1 MKHLNKQ
8 WTKRLAALLLAFA
21 LLLPTTAWAAEDD
34 LDLDALASAA
44 RDTSFF
50 TPRRHTELNYDEI
63 EYEHIDPAPV
73 LAEIDALRALSA
85 DAKNEAEFKT
95 RLLALA
101 DKYER
106 MIAMCYLVD
115 FRVYADSKDEWA
127 VAEYAKIEAE
137 LITVEDAFFGLV
149 RDALSSPCAAVLDG
163 ILSDGARQ
171 KYLDYGTMT
180 DEEKALLAQETALV
194 SEYRSKVV
202 DEYSVTVDGVKYT
215 TDSVYQAYQDGKL
228 TYDEYWKIY
237 LDIYKQENAVLG
249 DLFVKMVAVRN
260 QIAKLHDCDTY
271 AEYAYKETYHRD
283 YTPADAQAF
292 CDAVKQYIVP
302 KYKAYALLYRE
313 PDQSKMPEGIAYS
326 GEGMFG
332 ELLPYFAQLSDELLE
347 SARYTWEHKAY
358 DVDPAPNKTGTA
370 FSAGIP
376 YYNIPFYF
384 NNASGSWYDL
394 KTSIHE
400 LGHNNEAYWVGGEVV
415 WNEAPISYDSAEVHS
430 QGLELLMLRFY
441 PELFGDEAD
450 AVATY
455 TTYSLLDSV
464 VQGCLYDEWQRMV
477 YTTPNLTLQKAN
489 EAYRRMCEEYGRV
502 GSDDERTEMYGWVGI
517 PHNFD
522 NPMYYIS
529 YATSAAG
536 AFAFW
541 EASQSDY
548 FAAVDDYLRFTAL
561 GHEVG
566 FADSFRAIGKESPLT
581 EHYLIGL
588 AGTIHDDLLPVKPYS
603 DVYADDWFGEGVIFV
618 NTYALM
624 NGVGDGLFAP
634 DAAATREQSMTILAR
649 MDDEREDADAPYTI
663 DEGVAWAMANGVSDG
678 EDRTATLTREQF
690 VTMLYRYA
698 IEEGLELEADGDL
711 SVFADAD
718 KVSGW
723 AADAMTWAVGAGIV
737 SGIESDDGSLLLAP
751 QGNVT
756 RAQMAA
762 LLERFAG
769 VAK

>member
-1 MKHLNKQ
+1 MKHLDKQ
-8 WTKRLAALLLAFA
+8 RAKRLAALLLAFA
-21 LLLPTTAWAAEDD
+21 LLLPVTARAADD
-34 LDLDALASAA
+34 DSDAPSGTA

-50 TPRRHTELNYDEI
+50 TPGYHTELNYDEI
-63 EYEHIDPAPV
+63 EYEHIDPAPL
-73 LAEIDALRALSA
+73 LAEIDALRTLSA
-85 DAKNEAEFKT
+85 DAKNQAEFKT

-101 DKYER
+101 DKYEQ
-106 MIAMCYLVD
+106 MTAMCYLVN
-115 FRVYADSKDEWA
+115 FRQYADSKDEWA
-127 VAEYAKIEAE
+127 VAEFAKIDAE
-137 LITVEDAFFGLV
+137 QITVKDAFCSLV
-149 RDALSSPCAAVLDG
+149 RDALSSPCAAALDG

-171 KYLDYGTMT
+171 KYLDYGSMT

-202 DEYSVTVDGVKYT
+202 DEYAVTVNDVRYT
-215 TDSVYQAYQDGKL
+215 TGSVYQAYQDGKL
-228 TYDEYWKIY
+228 SYDEYWKIY
-237 LDIYKQENAVLG
+237 LDIYKQKNAVLG
-249 DLFVKMVAVRN
+249 EIFVKMVDIRN
-260 QIAKLHDCDTY
+260 RIAKLNGCDTY
-271 AEYAYKETYHRD
+271 AEYAYRKTYHRD
-283 YTPADAQAF
+283 YTPADAQKF
-292 CDAVKQYIVP
+292 CDAVKKYIVP
-302 KYKAYALLYRE
+302 KYSAYELLYQY

-332 ELLPYFAQLSDELLE
+332 TLFPYFAQLSDELLE
-347 SARYTWEHKAY
+347 SARYTYEHKAY
-358 DVDPAPNKTGTA
+358 DLDPAPNKTGTA
-370 FSAGIP
+370 FSADIP
-376 YYNIPFYF
+376 YYSMPFYF
-384 NNASGSWYDL
+384 NNASGDWYDL
-394 KTSIHE
+394 TTSIHE
-400 LGHNNEAYWVGGEVV
+400 LGHNNNAYWNGGEEDWDKADLV
-415 WNEAPISYDSAEVHS
+415 YDTAEVHS

-502 GSDDERTEMYGWVGI
+502 GSDDERTEMYGWIDI

-541 EASQSDY
+541 KESQSDY

-561 GHEVG
+561 GSEVG
-566 FADSFRAIGKESPLT
+566 FADTFRTIGMESPLT
-581 EHYLIGL
+581 EHYLTGL
-588 AGTIHDDLLPVKPYS
+588 SGTIHDDLLPVKPYT
-603 DVYADDWFGEGVIFV
+603 DVYADDWFGASVIFV

-624 NGVGDGLFAP
+624 NGVGDDLFAP
-634 DAAATREQSMTILAR
+634 NASATREQSMTILAR
-649 MDDEREDADAPYTI
+649 VDDEREDAAPYTL

-698 IEEGLELEADGDL
+698 AEEGMEPEANGDL
-711 SVFADAD
+711 SGFADAGS
-718 KVSGW
+718 VSPW
-723 AADAMTWAVGAGIV
+723 AADAMAWAVGAGIV
-737 SGIESDDGSLLLAP
+737 SGMDDGSLAP

-756 RAQMAA
+756 RAQLAVM
-762 LLERFAG
+762 LERFAG
-769 VAK
+769 